1 MAPALPRILC
11 GSHATPQRAY
21 ALRAGPASAERSGLK
36 RNTAHTPQS
45 RASRN
50 AHRSP
55 PPRGAGDSECC
66 TAAVWPPHTVL
77 RQGAGRCTRVRQS
90 RGHLAGRRGAE
101 EWNPHHRARRNDTQG
116 AATRRRGDRRT
127 AHFSRAARPARCQ
140 AGAQHHRH
148 FVHRERTTNTASP
161 PTAMDLAKPDH
172 RRCTL
177 QAPGGAP
184 REAHGD
190 EVRRHERTERVTSHT
205 RQHSAQRHHSGAAER
220 KHRRGLLSRKGEAAQ
235 SRLASQRR
243 RRRVRGGNRN

>member
-148 FVHRERTTNTASP
+148 FVHRERTTAP
-161 PTAMDLAKPDH
+161 LH
-172 RRCTL
+172 RQRPWTL
-177 QAPGGAP
+177 QSQTIDAVRCRLLAARPAKRMATKCAGTSERSGSRRTHAST
-184 REAHGD
+184 AHKG
-190 EVRRHERTERVTSHT
+190 TTA
-205 RQHSAQRHHSGAAER
+205 AQPNANTGAASF
-220 KHRRGLLSRKGEAAQ
+220 HAKG
-235 SRLASQRR
+235 RQRSA
-243 RRRVRGGNRN
+243 G